1 MKLNTFNPAL
11 LGVAIETD
19 GSSPAYLQLYEQLR
33 DLILSGRLFPG
44 DRLPSTRA
52 FASELS
58 LSRTTLVAA
67 YDQLQSEGYLETR
80 RGAGVFVAQFSP
92 AHLLL
97 VNAGVNAETSPRSK
111 GRANSSP
118 PVPFAIRATSPTDFP
133 AQEWAR
139 LLQKTWRSPSGGLF
153 REEDIAGDPEPAV
166 CHCQ

>member
-33 DLILSGRLFPG
+33 DLILSGRLSPG

-80 RGAGVFVAQFSP
+80 PRCRSVRCTVLASASLAGQCGNVAEIQGAGKFFSSCT
-92 AHLLL
+92 LC
-97 VNAGVNAETSPRSK
+97 
-111 GRANSSP
+111 
-118 PVPFAIRATSPTDFP
+118 D
-133 AQEWAR
+133 
-139 LLQKTWRSPSGGLF
+139 
-153 REEDIAGDPEPAV
+153 
-166 CHCQ
+166 